1 MNTQAMS
8 DGAQGAP
15 ESPHL
20 RVLAQYVKELSFEN
34 PMAAASMRAYEAQ
47 PSIDMGVE
55 VKSRP
60 FGDSGDVHE
69 VDLRISVQAKRDD
82 EVMFVADLVYAGL
95 FQFVNVTAEDT
106 EPLIWIECPRLLFP
120 FSRQILAEITREGG
134 YPPLLINPI
143 DFTPLYWAELRDR
156 QDRDA
161 AAADEPLGA
170 ARPEP
175 LGPPPSDEPLGD
187 ISKS

>member
-1 MNTQAMS
+1 MS
-8 DGAQGAP
+8 THPAPEGAP
-15 ESPHL
+15 APADSPHL
-20 RVLAQYVKELSFEN
+20 RVLAQFVKELSFRN
-34 PMAAASMRAYEAQ
+34 AMGASAQAYDIQ

-60 FGDSGDVHE
+60 LGQQGDAVE
-69 VDLRISVQAKRDD
+69 VDLCINVHAKRQDQP
-82 EVMFVADLVYAGL
+82 MFTVDLIYTGL
-95 FQFVNVTAEDT
+95 FQFMNVRPDDV

-156 QDRDA
+156 QARGDVPLAGAAGSA
-161 AAADEPLGA
+161 AAF
-170 ARPEP
+170 
-175 LGPPPSDEPLGD
+175 
-187 ISKS
+187 